1 MGEMGVADRMKIF
14 ELLTLDV
21 RERLKQKLPV
31 YAVPTLFIPMLRLP
45 LTPNAKVDRRALPF
59 PGAAELLGAM
69 PKAGDVDSRT
79 DTEKDLAEI
88 WSQHLPATADSL
100 PRESSF
106 YDLGGNSIMSVQ
118 IVPKINRKWQGV
130 NVPMSVMAAGQP
142 TLKSVGRYID
152 RSLNPVGLRLDAA
165 AGDEEEQQVELYSND
180 LPKQIEKIP
189 ASLRAVGSEYPRV
202 KSGLNI
208 LLTGATGFLGAYLM
222 HDLLM
227 RT

>member
-1 MGEMGVADRMKIF
+1 IRENVTLVKRDHNEEQILVSYYVPEMQRWREWYAEQEERMGKNDGVTAQSGPNGSLGVPQGIRRRVSAKEEMGVADRMKIF

-152 RSLNPVGLRLDAA
+152 RSLNP
-165 AGDEEEQQVELYSND
+165 
-180 LPKQIEKIP
+180 
-189 ASLRAVGSEYPRV
+189 
-202 KSGLNI
+202 
-208 LLTGATGFLGAYLM
+208 
-222 HDLLM
+222 
-227 RT
+227 